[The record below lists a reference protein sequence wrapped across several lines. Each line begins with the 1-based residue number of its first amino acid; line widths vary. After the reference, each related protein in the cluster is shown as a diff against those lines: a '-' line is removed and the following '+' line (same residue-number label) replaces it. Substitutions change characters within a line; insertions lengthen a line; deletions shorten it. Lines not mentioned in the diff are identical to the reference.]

1 MHTLITGTFQAEQ
14 QAVQA
19 VRKLVKSCVP
29 MDLMRTILPGTRR
42 RLAAHEAEGGHPP
55 REPGSIMVAVK
66 APEYV
71 SQCLVVK
78 ILRDHGAHEIECLDA
93 ERRAMPR
100 LQIPISVRNHHAPAQ
115 PIARSLS
122 LR

>member
-1 MHTLITGTFQAEQ
+1 MHTLITGTFQAEH

-29 MDLMRTILPGTRR
+29 MDLVRTILPGTRR
-42 RLAAHEAEGGHPP
+42 RLAAHESEGGHPP

-71 SQCLVVK
+71 SQRLAVK
-78 ILRDHGAHEIECLDA
+78 ILRDHGAQEIECLNA

-100 LQIPISVRNHHAPAQ
+100 LRIRISVRHQHAPAH
-115 PIARSLS
+115 AW
-122 LR
+122 